1 MKKKLLGIL
10 VCMLLIATALP
21 VVGIMKEIV
30 NGESKTATYDSLD
43 GGWIEERDGVTIL
56 HISGSSYD
64 MGYQHGSLLRERI
77 IESSRA
83 VFDYLEQ
90 FDISYEDLLDV
101 WDVMEDYVPL
111 EIIEEMH
118 GMADGSGISFEDVA
132 AVNMMGPI
140 YHDITCCGSA
150 AWGSASLDKK
160 LYHTRSYDAP
170 LNIRDPVN
178 GTYLHENQ
186 IIVVRE
192 PDNGYASLYP
202 AIVCD
207 IGSVGGINE
216 NGIGIGYK
224 LSWSYDDKTIH
235 GIPKEFRMK
244 MVLDHASTAD
254 EAINIINANRTK
266 GANFIISDG
275 KIPKGFVVE
284 QTANLSYVGTWDDP
298 VESTRPF
305 WEIDH
310 VVRRTNCFIDP
321 TLAAIQRYCYSPQSF
336 LRWLLFKFG
345 LLKESNF
352 FPHWSHYKTLSK
364 EIEKQWGTM
373 DLNTTMSMLRT
384 VYSGKTDINFFIMRK
399 VFKFFPSFHQWV
411 ACPETGDMVVS
422 FASANK
428 SAHEN
433 PVHHFN
439 LFELL
444 DSEPPP

>member
-1 MKKKLLGIL
+1 MKKKIFGIL
-10 VCMLLIATALP
+10 VCTLLIATAIP
-21 VVGIMKEIV
+21 QVASIKEVSDVQNFSTIY
-30 NGESKTATYDSLD
+30 NPLD
-43 GGWIEERDGVTIL
+43 DGWFEERDGVTII

-64 MGYQHGSLLRERI
+64 MGYQHGFLLREKI
-77 IESSRA
+77 IESTRA
-83 VFDYLEQ
+83 VFDYLEH

-101 WDVMEDYVPL
+101 WDVMENYVPL
-111 EIIEEMH
+111 EIIDEMH

-132 AVNMMGPI
+132 AVNMMSPV
-140 YHDITCCGSA
+140 YHDISCCGSA

-160 LYHTRSYDAP
+160 LYHMRSYDAP

-178 GTYLHENQ
+178 GTYLQENQ

-192 PDNGYASLYP
+192 PDNGYSSLYP
-202 AIVCD
+202 AIACD

-254 EAINIINANRTK
+254 EAINIINENRTK

-321 TLAAIQRYCYSPQSF
+321 TLASIQRNCYSPKSF
-336 LRWLLFKFG
+336 LCWLLFKFG
-345 LLKESNF
+345 LLKENNL

-364 EIEKQWGTM
+364 EIEKQWGIM

-384 VYSGKTDINFFIMRK
+384 VYSGKTNINFFIMRK

-422 FASANK
+422 FASDNK
-428 SAHEN
+428 NAHEN

-444 DSEPPP
+444 NLESPS